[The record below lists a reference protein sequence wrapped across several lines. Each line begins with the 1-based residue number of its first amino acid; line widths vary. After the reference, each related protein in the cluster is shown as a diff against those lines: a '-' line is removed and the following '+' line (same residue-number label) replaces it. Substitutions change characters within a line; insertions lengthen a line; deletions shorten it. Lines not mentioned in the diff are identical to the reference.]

1 MDTAGH
7 TAIPPALTVLLAQD
21 GALLPQ
27 EGSPACAGPRVG
39 SRDSGVPAGGLP
51 QVLVVDLGGENRL
64 QSRGQQQDSPQPPL
78 QPTPILPPPR
88 SPAASP
94 SPTPGAAL
102 CSPLPISPP
111 PLSSVPGGSGCRSG
125 ALCERCQ
132 RCQAVQWVRLYC
144 VSSAPWQLG
153 SVHQLCPTASRP
165 RGAIFQRTACLS
177 TGAQRGPRSVTYCSL
192 RAGGDIRACSSRRA
206 QPHGPP
212 VASPAQGQR
221 ELCFQGALWHPGSAH
236 PRLHARRWEPTA
248 VLESAPEQQQQRQ
261 RGGGTSVPHSIGTT
275 APLAAGTKPQWPR
288 RAQGRRA
295 PPGQRS
301 EKGRAM

>member
-1 MDTAGH
+1 M
-7 TAIPPALTVLLAQD
+7 
-21 GALLPQ
+21 
-27 EGSPACAGPRVG
+27 
-39 SRDSGVPAGGLP
+39 
-51 QVLVVDLGGENRL
+51 LVVDLGGGKTGCRAGGSSRTAPSPHYNPPPSFPHRGAL
-64 QSRGQQQDSPQPPL
+64 QLPPL
-78 QPTPILPPPR
+78 QLLGQRCALP
-88 SPAASP
+88 SQY
-94 SPTPGAAL
+94 
-102 CSPLPISPP
+102 PP
-111 PLSSVPGGSGCRSG
+111 PLSSVPGGSSCRSG

-275 APLAAGTKPQWPR
+275 APLAAGTKPLWPH